1 LEIDAPTVKENSLIM
16 IMTRILVKWFGLAKD
31 VVKSGF
37 CIKEIKMKDEE
48 MAEEF
53 ANEKCKD
60 CYMCSY
66 SEHKNPY
73 KICQRRKDVKQA
85 FLAGLKAGR
94 PQWHDLRKDKN
105 DLPPKMLGNSNF
117 SIEVLSDKGELV
129 NYNFHYCEWFYW
141 RSGSPIAWCEIPTFD
156 KE

>member
-1 LEIDAPTVKENSLIM
+1 
-16 IMTRILVKWFGLAKD
+16 
-31 VVKSGF
+31 
-37 CIKEIKMKDEE
+37 MKDEE

-73 KICQRRKDVKQA
+73 KICQRRKDRKQA

-94 PQWHDLRKDKN
+94 PQWHDLRKDPN
-105 DLPPKMLGNSNF
+105 DLPKHNNYVLGYCRGDYYDVCFFNGKRLIGHGESDF
-117 SIEVLSDKGELV
+117 LKWKEIE
-129 NYNFHYCEWFYW
+129 
-141 RSGSPIAWCEIPTFD
+141 
-156 KE
+156 